1 MTVHLPSVRMRGLF
15 GGALAS
21 LVLLASGVLGSSAAH
36 AGKAHEHGV
45 VRLDVS
51 IEGPQVTIDMTAALD
66 NWLGF
71 ERAPRTDAER
81 KAAAEV
87 LARLRSPSQGAALFA
102 LSPQAQCQLAQA
114 EVSAPVLEPA
124 AKQVAP
130 AAAPP
135 PPAPAKGS
143 AEHADLEASYSF
155 QCAQPVQLRTLELG
169 LFDAYKRIQRIHV
182 QVVGPKGQS
191 KVTLKRPA
199 RSITLVR

>member
-1 MTVHLPSVRMRGLF
+1 MARTSLSFLVACM
-15 GGALAS
+15 ALA
-21 LVLLASGVLGSSAAH
+21 ASAAH

-51 IEGPQVTIDMTAALD
+51 VEGSRLTIDMVAALD

-87 LARLRSPSQGAALFA
+87 LARLRNPQQGTPLFVPDAA
-102 LSPQAQCQLAQA
+102 AQCQLVKA
-114 EVSAPVLEPA
+114 EVLAPVLEPGAKPA
-124 AKQVAP
+124 AKSATAPASP
-130 AAAPP
+130 AAAH
-135 PPAPAKGS
+135 KSGG
-143 AEHADLEASYSF
+143 EHADLEASYTF
-155 QCAQPVQLRTLELG
+155 QCAQPTPLRTLELG

-182 QVVGPKGQS
+182 QVAGPKGQS